1 MIEKMR
7 NQNVVIYHHPNPEM
21 KSFLISEE
29 ISAQRVEHFKRPL
42 QKGLGEILEVSHQ
55 SLAGPKTVGFI
66 IVPSIV

>member
-1 MIEKMR
+1 MR

-29 ISAQRVEHFKRPL
+29 ISAQRIEHFKRPL
-42 QKGLGEILEVSHQ
+42 QKGSGEILEVSHQ
-55 SLAGPKTVGFI
+55 SLVGPKTVGFI